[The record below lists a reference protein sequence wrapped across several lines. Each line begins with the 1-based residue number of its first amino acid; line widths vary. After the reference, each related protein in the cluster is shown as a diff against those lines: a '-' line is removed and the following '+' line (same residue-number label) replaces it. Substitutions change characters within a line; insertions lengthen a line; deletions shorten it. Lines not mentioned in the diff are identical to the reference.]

1 MFLFITFCF
10 ETMRRRKEFFILID
24 IFRYIW
30 KNQNIYIFRYT
41 LLVLGGWEMPLTRK
55 ARVVGSSLVL
65 TIPSQLAKAHDI
77 NDGDEIEIIPMGI
90 GEFKIR
96 KLKK

>member
-1 MFLFITFCF
+1 MCKA
-10 ETMRRRKEFFILID
+10 M
-24 IFRYIW
+24 FRYIW
-30 KNQNIYIFRYT
+30 KNQNVYIFRYT
-41 LLVLGGWEMPLTRK
+41 LHPCGGWEMPLTRK